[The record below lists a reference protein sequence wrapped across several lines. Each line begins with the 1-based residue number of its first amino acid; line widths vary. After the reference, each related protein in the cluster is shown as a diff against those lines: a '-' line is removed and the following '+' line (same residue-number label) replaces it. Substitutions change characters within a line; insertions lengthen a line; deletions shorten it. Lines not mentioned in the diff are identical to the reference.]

1 MTDQAFVHEFFASLP
16 EGRFEGFENGS
27 AEASYYTW
35 LALGR
40 RGSPDEALPL
50 VEHAIQGYARA
61 HGAERKYHRTL
72 TEFWVRL
79 VDHARSRRLELDFDA
94 FLAAFPFLLDPG
106 LAERHWSA
114 DELWSEAARAGWIEP
129 DLVPLP

>member
-1 MTDQAFVHEFFASLP
+1 MTDEEFVHEFFASLP
-16 EGRFEGFENGS
+16 EGRFGHREHLRLAWLAIGRKGS
-27 AEASYYTW
+27 A
-35 LALGR
+35 
-40 RGSPDEALPL
+40 DEALPL

-79 VDHARSRRLELDFDA
+79 VDHARSTRPELDVDG
-94 FLAAFPFLLDPG
+94 FLAAFPFLLDPR

-114 DELWSEAARAGWIEP
+114 DELWSKAARAGWVEP
-129 DLVPLP
+129 DLAPLP

>member
-1 MTDQAFVHEFFASLP
+1 MTDERFVHEFFASLP
-16 EGRFEGFENGS
+16 DGRFGHRDHLRL
-27 AEASYYTW
+27 AW

-40 RGSPDEALPL
+40 KSTAADALPL
-50 VEHAIQGYARA
+50 VEDAIQGYALA

-79 VDHARSRRLELDFDA
+79 VEHARSARPELDFEA
-94 FLAAFPFLLDPG
+94 FVEAFPLVLDPR

-114 DELWSEAARAGWIEP
+114 DELWSEAARAAWVEP
-129 DLVPLP
+129 DLAPLP

>member
-1 MTDQAFVHEFFASLP
+1 MTDEEFVHEFFASLP
-16 EGRFEGFENGS
+16 GGFHHRDHLRL
-27 AEASYYTW
+27 AW

-40 RGSPDEALPL
+40 KGDADEALPL
-50 VEHAIQGYARA
+50 VERAIQGYARA

-79 VDHARSRRLELDFDA
+79 VEHARSTRPELDVDA
-94 FLAAFPFLLDPG
+94 FLVAFPLLLGPG

-114 DELWSEAARAGWIEP
+114 DKLWSEDARAGWVEP